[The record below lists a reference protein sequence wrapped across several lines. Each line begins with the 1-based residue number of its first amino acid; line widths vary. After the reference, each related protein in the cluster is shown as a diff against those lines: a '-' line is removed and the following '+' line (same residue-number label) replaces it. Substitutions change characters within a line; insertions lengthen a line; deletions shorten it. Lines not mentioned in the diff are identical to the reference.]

1 VVGCQL
7 LGWNSEGKQM
17 NRKFLTSGLVVALIL
32 FSVAVLV
39 LLTSPAPIPD
49 KVMKKIQA
57 ELKEAGSA
65 TEVTAERIE
74 PSASYKLVV
83 RKSERKLYLYNDR
96 QKLLKTYK
104 IALGFNPT
112 GTKTKQGDGA
122 TPEGE
127 YYLTHKNPKSNYY
140 LSLGV
145 SYPNSKDAAS
155 GLQRKLISQ
164 AQHDAIVAAIKAQAK
179 PPQNTKLGGDIFIH
193 GGGTWIDWTLGCV
206 ALDNTDIKEL
216 FDLLPVKTPVKI
228 LP

>member
-1 VVGCQL
+1 MNLTTLKRGLLIALCLGRALALGVLITPYSIDKRVV
-7 LGWNSEGKQM
+7 
-17 NRKFLTSGLVVALIL
+17 
-32 FSVAVLV
+32 
-39 LLTSPAPIPD
+39 
-49 KVMKKIQA
+49 KKIKA
-57 ELKEAGSA
+57 ELREASGAKAQPSE
-65 TEVTAERIE
+65 TLE
-74 PSASYKLVV
+74 PSASYQLVV
-83 RKSERKLYLYNDR
+83 KKSERKLYLYNNQ

-104 IALGFNPT
+104 IALGFHPI

-140 LSLGV
+140 LSLGM
-145 SYPNSKDAAS
+145 SYPNIKDAQS

-164 AQHDAIVAAIKAQAK
+164 VQHDAIVAAIQTQAK

-193 GGGTWIDWTLGCV
+193 GGGNSSDWTLGCV
-206 ALDNTDIKEL
+206 ALENKDIKEL